1 VTQLQE
7 ALLRWYREHGR
18 AELPWR
24 RERSPYRSLIS
35 EFMLQQT
42 QVDRVVPKFEA
53 FVERFPTM
61 AALAAARPAEVVRA
75 WRGLGYNTRA
85 VRLYAIAA
93 KVMAQHGGK
102 LPRDRAQLLALRG
115 IGEYT
120 AAAVRAFAYNL
131 DDAPMDTNVRRLI
144 HRLCF
149 GVEYPPKATARELAE
164 RARELVPHGKAY
176 DWNSALMD
184 LGSEICTARAPRC
197 LLCPLRVH
205 CEAAPIDAAALDR
218 LRAKHRPRAGAALAF
233 KHTARYA
240 RGRIVDRLREL
251 PAGKRISLLDLHR
264 ELKETL
270 PGRSASDVRDL
281 VTALASDGLVALR
294 DDEVSLS

>member
-1 VTQLQE
+1 MTQLQHSV
-7 ALLRWYREHGR
+7 LRWYREHGR
-18 AELPWR
+18 SELPWR
-24 RERSPYRSLIS
+24 RERSPYRSLVS

-53 FVERFPTM
+53 FIERFATM
-61 AALAAARPAEVVRA
+61 ASLAAARPADVVRA

-93 KVMAQHGGK
+93 KVMAQYGGK

-120 AAAVRAFAYNL
+120 ASAVRAFAYNL

-149 GVEYPPKATARELAE
+149 GVEYPPKAGANELRE
-164 RARELVPHGKAY
+164 RALELVPRGKSY

-184 LGSEICTARAPRC
+184 LGSEICTARAPKC
-197 LLCPLRVH
+197 LLCPLRIH
-205 CEAAPIDAAALDR
+205 CEAAPIDAATLDE
-218 LRAKHRPRAGAALAF
+218 LRSKYKRRSKSGVAF
-233 KHTARYA
+233 KKTTRYA

-281 VTALASDGLVALR
+281 VSALAADGVVSVEDRGVAL
-294 DDEVSLS
+294 S

>member
-7 ALLRWYREHGR
+7 AVLRWYREHGR

-24 RERSPYRSLIS
+24 RERSPYRSLVS

-53 FVERFPTM
+53 FIERFPTM
-61 AALAAARPAEVVRA
+61 ALLAAARPADVVRA

-93 KVMAQHGGK
+93 KVMAQYGGK

-115 IGEYT
+115 VGEYT
-120 AAAVRAFAYNL
+120 ASAVRAFAYNL

-149 GVEYPPKATARELAE
+149 GIEYPAKVTATELAE
-164 RARELVPHGKAY
+164 RAREMVPPGKSY

-184 LGSEICTARAPRC
+184 LGSEICTARAPKC

-205 CEAAPIDAAALDR
+205 CAAAPIDAATLDR
-218 LRAKHRPRAGAALAF
+218 LRAKHRRGSGARIAF
-233 KHTARYA
+233 RHTTRYA

-264 ELKETL
+264 ELEETL
-270 PGRSASDVRDL
+270 PGRSASDVREL
-281 VTALASDGLVALR
+281 VDALAGDGVVSIDGTGVAL
-294 DDEVSLS
+294 S